1 MTKSKKYTVDPFA
14 AREAE
19 KYDNPVPSR
28 EAIMAVLEEAGQ
40 PKSLGKILTALGVDD
55 EDGKIAIRRRLKAMV
70 RDGQLLRN
78 RKNLFG
84 LARQM
89 GMVCGLIQGHP
100 DGFGFV
106 IPEAGGDDIFLS
118 AREMRQVLHGDKV
131 MVRAVEGDRRGKL
144 EGSIVEVLQRNNQTV
159 LGHYHLDSGIGYVIP
174 DDRRIGQDILIPQ
187 GQAAEAQQGQ
197 IVVAAI
203 DRQPDKHSQPVG
215 HISEVLGEHMAPG
228 MEIEI
233 ATRKYE
239 LPYIWPDEVNK
250 RVEKLPTEVQQ
261 DQVQGRLDL
270 RELPLV
276 TIDGEDARDFDDAV
290 LSRKTKTG
298 WELTVAIADVAS
310 YVKKG
315 QVLDQE
321 AVKRG
326 NSVYFPE
333 QVIPMLPEALS
344 NGLCSLN
351 PDVDRLCMV
360 CIMDIDQDGEI
371 TAWRFDNAV
380 MRSHARLTY
389 DKVAAIL
396 VDGDPELIHQYA
408 PVFEP
413 LQDLYDLY
421 KLRNHWRSRQG
432 MMDLDMPET
441 RIIFNEERKIEAI
454 VPLVRNE
461 AHRLIEEF
469 MLAANVCAARTISDA
484 NYHGLYRVHDGP
496 TEEKRDNLRKFLFEI
511 GLTLGGGDEP
521 DVNDYSRLLA
531 DMAQRD
537 DAEVIKPM
545 ILRSLS
551 QARYE
556 PSCDGHFAL
565 GFSHYAHFT
574 SPIRRYPDLQVHRTL
589 KAILL
594 KKPSP
599 YSELELVEL
608 GEHCSMTERRADDA
622 TRDVMRWLKA
632 EYMVDRVGEAFSGA
646 VSGVT
651 GFGLFV
657 QLDDIYIDG
666 LIHITA
672 LGNDY
677 FQLDAAKGRLIG
689 ERTNRSYRLGDKMN
703 VVVVRVDVDEGRID
717 LELADKPE
725 AKTESEKKPLSGR
738 DKFMSKKP
746 KKGTNKHGTAK
757 RGKTTSR
764 NRNRK
769 KSVKKSKAA
778 NKTMNS

>member
-250 RVEKLPTEVQQ
+250 RVEKLPTEVQH

-396 VDGDPELIHQYA
+396 VDGDPALIHQYA
-408 PVFEP
+408 AVFEP

-454 VPLVRNE
+454 VPLGRNE

-677 FQLDAAKGRLIG
+677 FQFDAAKGRLIG

>member
-1 MTKSKKYTVDPFA
+1 MTKSKKYTDDPYA

-19 KYDNPVPSR
+19 KYDHPVPSR
-28 EAIMAVLEEAGQ
+28 EAIMALLKKAGQ
-40 PKSLGKILTALGVDD
+40 PKSLKKILDGLDVDD

-84 LARQM
+84 LVREM
-89 GMVCGLIQGHP
+89 GMTCGLIQGHP
-100 DGFGFV
+100 DGYGFV
-106 IPEAGGDDIFLS
+106 IPEAGGEDVFLS
-118 AREMRQVLHGDKV
+118 AKEMRQVLHGDKV

-144 EGSIVEVLQRNNQTV
+144 EGSIVEVLQRNNETV

-174 DDRRIGQDILIPQ
+174 DDRRIGQDILIKQ
-187 GQAAEAQQGQ
+187 GQSADAKQGQ
-197 IVVAAI
+197 IVVAVI
-203 DRQPDKHSQPVG
+203 DRQPDKHSQPLG
-215 HISEVLGEHMAPG
+215 HISEILGEHMAPG

-239 LPYIWPDEVNK
+239 LPYIWPDEVSNK
-250 RVEKLPTEVQQ
+250 VKNLPSEVQENQ
-261 DQVQGRLDL
+261 IEGRLDL
-270 RELPLV
+270 RDLPLV

-290 LSRKTKTG
+290 LSRKTDTG
-298 WELTVAIADVAS
+298 WQLIVAIADVAS
-310 YVKKG
+310 YVRKG
-315 QVLDQE
+315 QALDKE

-333 QVIPMLPEALS
+333 QVIPMLPEELS

-360 CIMDIDQDGEI
+360 CIMEIDTDGEMSD
-371 TAWRFDNAV
+371 WRFDNAV

-396 VDGDPELIHQYA
+396 VDGDPELIAQYA
-408 PVFEP
+408 NVFEP
-413 LQDLYDLY
+413 LQSLYDLY
-421 KLRNHWRSRQG
+421 KLRNQWRSRQG

-441 RIIFNEERKIEAI
+441 RIIFNDERKIEAI
-454 VPLVRNE
+454 VPQVRNE

-469 MLAANVCAARTISDA
+469 MLAANVCAAKTISGA
-484 NYHGLYRVHDGP
+484 NYHGLYRVHEGP

-511 GLTLGGGDEP
+511 GLSLGGGDEP
-521 DVNDYSRLLA
+521 GVTDYSRLLT
-531 DMAQRD
+531 DMSQRS

-545 ILRSLS
+545 VLRSLS

-556 PSCDGHFAL
+556 PACDGHFAL
-565 GFSHYAHFT
+565 GFTHYAHFT

-632 EYMVDRVGEAFSGA
+632 EYMVDRVGEEFSGA

-677 FQLDAAKGRLIG
+677 FQFDAAKSRLTG
-689 ERTNRSYRLGDKMN
+689 ERTGQSYRLGDKLQ
-703 VVVVRVDVDEGRID
+703 VTVVRVDVDEGRID
-717 LELADKPE
+717 LELAGETSKSRSD
-725 AKTESEKKPLSGR
+725 SKPLSGR

-746 KKGTNKHGTAK
+746 KKGTNKHGTSK
-757 RGKTTSR
+757 RGKTLSR
-764 NRNRK
+764 NK
-769 KSVKKSKAA
+769 GGKKKSKQGQAG
-778 NKTMNS
+778 KKSRRS